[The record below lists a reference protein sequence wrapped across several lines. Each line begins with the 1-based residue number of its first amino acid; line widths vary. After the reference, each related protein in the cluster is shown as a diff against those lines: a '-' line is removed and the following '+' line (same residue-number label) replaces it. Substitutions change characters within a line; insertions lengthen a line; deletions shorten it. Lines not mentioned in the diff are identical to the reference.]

1 MGIMVPWIIFNQGY
15 LRHRNKFRLMKNF
28 LRVGQS
34 SLAPL
39 LHLTSL
45 ALAVLAGLWHPLSS
59 RADGMFV
66 APKFVWDKQK
76 DINEPT
82 QKAIIV
88 YDAGRED
95 LILQVKYG
103 GPVAEFGWL
112 IPVPN
117 KPTVEKGDME
127 CFYELSKYTQQ
138 QFQDAGVGNASSAGP
153 GGMNTLGIGRAEP
166 NPVKV
171 VDFKTIGA
179 YEIAVLSTEDTG
191 ALERWL
197 KANHFE
203 YPQDKSDVL
212 AGYVKQ
218 HWYFVA
224 VRINLK
230 GFWAKLSAEEK
241 LANGE
246 LNPLHL
252 TFASDQ
258 CIFPLK
264 ISSVNGTPSE
274 VQVYVLSAEPRVE
287 RGMFEKDF
295 PEVRR
300 LSVEHFHRRIEA
312 MQQMRQT
319 SRAFI
324 QRMRP
329 EFAGPPPIAEE
340 TNVPINQILRNS
352 VPYEKLLQF
361 TTVDGKEFPACGKAI
376 PHFAGKTW
384 WLVKDTWTFQPAEMH
399 DLLFAPAAAVFV
411 EDLAGD
417 AGYYVAQNLTRL
429 GSNAVPILL
438 HALQNTNPV
447 VRIHAAFALT
457 EWNGMPFMEFSQLA
471 EAVPPL
477 FQDSEPEVRMD
488 AAVAAG
494 EAWRPEFAAPL
505 IGLIQDGDQNVRQAA
520 SMALSRNTRNL
531 AEPPT
536 ALLTMLRD
544 TNLEVRANAL
554 QALANSPVVI
564 PRELIAPL
572 LNSTNDHV
580 SGPAIMRLE
589 RDGMT
594 MEDVVT
600 LLHSPVPRSR
610 QVGLV
615 SLLRLGDI
623 QTIGLVIPLLRD
635 PNADVQNQAERIL
648 QRFSGLTIPANQ
660 PAQWELWWANNKN
673 TFQITSTTR
682 AIEDYPEDGD
692 LYHSRGCL
700 YYNAQNFTNA
710 LADFKKAWQLKSQ
723 TPDYSHYRAWLIRA
737 RWGEAPAATQELAT
751 YLQYRTNG
759 KPGDWSSTVGRFLA
773 GQISEDDFLKAAENP
788 NAQTGREQRCEAWF
802 YAGTK
807 RLIAGDTATAADD
820 FKKCLATGVV
830 SFEEY
835 TSAEAELKRMKP

>member
-1 MGIMVPWIIFNQGY
+1 
-15 LRHRNKFRLMKNF
+15 MKIF
-28 LRVGQS
+28 LRVGQTP
-34 SLAPL
+34 LTPL
-39 LHLTSL
+39 LRLTRL
-45 ALAVLAGLWHPLSS
+45 TLAVMAGLWLPVNAH
-59 RADGMFV
+59 ADGMFV

-103 GPVAEFGWL
+103 GPVSEFGWL

-127 CFYELSKYTQQ
+127 CFYELSKFTQR
-138 QFQDAGVGNASSAGP
+138 QFEYPSDHAASKS
-153 GGMNTLGIGRAEP
+153 MTLGMDANVSGRAEP
-166 NPVKV
+166 DPVKV
-171 VDFKTIGA
+171 VEIKTIGA

-224 VRINLK
+224 VKINLK
-230 GFWAKLSAEEK
+230 ASWNRLSTEAK

-300 LSVEHFHRRIEA
+300 LSVEHYHRRIET
-312 MQQMRQT
+312 MQRLRQN
-319 SRAFI
+319 SRAMM
-324 QRMRP
+324 QRLRP
-329 EFAGPPPIAEE
+329 ELAGPPPMAEE
-340 TNVPINQILRNS
+340 TNVPLNQILRNS

-361 TTVDGKEFPACGKAI
+361 TTVDGKEFPACGKTI
-376 PHFAGKTW
+376 PHFADKTW
-384 WLVKDTWTFQPAEMH
+384 WLIKDTWTFKPEEMR
-399 DLLFAPAAAVFV
+399 DLVFAPAAMVFA

-417 AGYYVAQNLTRL
+417 EGYYAAQNLTRL
-429 GSNAVPILL
+429 GSNAVPVLL
-438 HALQNTNPV
+438 QALQSSHPA
-447 VRIHAAFALT
+447 VRIHAASALT
-457 EWNGMPFMEFSQLA
+457 EWNGMPFMEFPQLA
-471 EAVPPL
+471 EALAPL
-477 FQDSEPEVRMD
+477 FHDAEPEVRMD

-494 EAWRPEFAAPL
+494 QAWRPEFATSL
-505 IGLIQDGDQNVRQAA
+505 IGLMQDEDQNVRQAA
-520 SMALSRNTRNL
+520 GMALSRNSQKM
-531 AEPPT
+531 AEPPD

-564 PRELIAPL
+564 PRELLVPL
-572 LNSTNDHV
+572 LNSTNVRAMGLAV
-580 SGPAIMRLE
+580 SRLE

-594 MEDVVT
+594 TEDLMP
-600 LLHSPVPRSR
+600 LLHSSVARSR
-610 QVGLV
+610 QIGLGI
-615 SLLRLGDI
+615 LQRLGDK
-623 QTIGLVIPLLRD
+623 QTIGLVIPFLRD
-635 PNADVQNQAERIL
+635 PDAGVQRQAGMIL
-648 QRFSGLTIPANQ
+648 RQFSGQTIPADQ
-660 PAQWELWWANNKN
+660 PAQWEQWWADNKN
-673 TFQITSTTR
+673 TFQLADATK
-682 AIEDYPEDGD
+682 AIADYPQDGD

-700 YYNAQNFTNA
+700 YYNAQDFTNA

-737 RWGEAPAATQELAT
+737 RWGETAAATQELAT
-751 YLQYRTNG
+751 YLQYRING
-759 KPGDWSSTVGRFLA
+759 KAGDWPGTVGRFLA
-773 GQISEDDFLKAAENP
+773 GQLSEDDFLKAAENP
-788 NAQTGREQRCEAWF
+788 NPQTSREQHCEAWF
-802 YAGTK
+802 YIGSK

-835 TSAEAELKRMKP
+835 GSAEAQLKRLKP

>member
-1 MGIMVPWIIFNQGY
+1 
-15 LRHRNKFRLMKNF
+15 MKTSF
-28 LRVGQS
+28 RVGQP

-127 CFYELSKYTQQ
+127 CFYELSKYTQEHFEPRKYRHQ
-138 QFQDAGVGNASSAGP
+138 AGGD
-153 GGMNTLGIGRAEP
+153 GMTLGMATKGISDAEP
-166 NPVKV
+166 EPVKV
-171 VDFKTIGA
+171 VEIKTIGA
-179 YEIAVLSTEDTG
+179 YEIAVLATEDTG

-197 KANHFE
+197 AKNHFE
-203 YPQDKSDVL
+203 YPKDKADVL
-212 AGYVKQ
+212 DGYVKQ
-218 HWYFVA
+218 QWYFVA
-224 VRINLK
+224 VKINLK
-230 GFWAKLSAEEK
+230 ESWNRLSTEEK
-241 LANGE
+241 LASGE
-246 LNPLHL
+246 LHPLHL

-264 ISSVNGTPSE
+264 ISSANGTSSR
-274 VQVYVLSAEPRVE
+274 VQLYVLSAEPRVE
-287 RGMFEKDF
+287 REMFEKEF

-300 LSVEHFHRRIEA
+300 LSVEYYHRRITS

-319 SRAFI
+319 SRAYI
-324 QRMRP
+324 QRIRP
-329 EFAGPPPIAEE
+329 ELAELPPIIED
-340 TNVPINQILRNS
+340 TNVTLNQMLRDS
-352 VPYEKLLQF
+352 VPSEKLLPF
-361 TTVDGKEFPACGKAI
+361 NTVDGKEFPACGRAI
-376 PHFAGKTW
+376 PNFTGKTW
-384 WLVKDTWTFQPAEMH
+384 WLIKDTRRYNPEEMR
-399 DLLFAPAAAVFV
+399 DLVFAPAATVFA
-411 EDLAGD
+411 EDLVGD
-417 AGYYVAQNLTRL
+417 EGYYVARNLTQL
-429 GSNAVPILL
+429 GSNAVPVLL
-438 HALQNTNPV
+438 QALQSTNSA
-447 VRIHAAFALT
+447 VRIHAASAFT
-457 EWNGMPFMEFSQLA
+457 EWHGIQLIGFPRLA
-471 EAVPPL
+471 EAIPPL

-494 EAWRPEFAAPL
+494 EAWRPEFVAPL
-505 IGLIQDGDQNVRQAA
+505 IGLMQDEDQNVRQAA
-520 SMALSRNTRNL
+520 SMALSRNSHKMT
-531 AEPPT
+531 EPPAT
-536 ALLTMLRD
+536 LLTMLRD

-554 QALANSPVVI
+554 QALASSPVVI
-564 PRELIAPL
+564 PRELLIPL
-572 LNSTNDHV
+572 LNSTNVRAMGLAV
-580 SGPAIMRLE
+580 SRLE

-594 MEDVVT
+594 TEDLMP
-600 LLHSPVPRSR
+600 LLHSSVARSR
-610 QVGLV
+610 QIGLGI
-615 SLLRLGDI
+615 LQRLGDK
-623 QTIGLVIPLLRD
+623 QTIGLIIPFLRD
-635 PNADVQNQAERIL
+635 SDPGVQRQAGMIL

-700 YYNAQNFTNA
+700 YYNAQDFTNA